1 MSDASALV
9 LLAGSV
15 AGGAIASVAGFGIG
29 SLLTPLL
36 AAALGVKLAVDAAAI
51 PHAVGTAV
59 RLWLVRAALDRRVLV
74 SFGATSAAGGL
85 AGAVLQNVAGNPVLT
100 IVFAGLGGLTGYS
113 ERLRF
118 GRRGAWIG
126 GALSGFLGGLVGNQ
140 GGIRSA
146 AMLGFGVPRDAF
158 VATATAI
165 ALAVDAARVPVYLV
179 TQGPSLAAHAPLI
192 ASAALGV
199 VAGTF
204 LGTWTL
210 RRVPETAFRRV
221 VGAILVLLA
230 LYTVG
235 SLRS

>member
-1 MSDASALV
+1 M
-9 LLAGSV
+9 
-15 AGGAIASVAGFGIG
+15 
-29 SLLTPLL
+29 
-36 AAALGVKLAVDAAAI
+36 
-51 PHAVGTAV
+51 
-59 RLWLVRAALDRRVLV
+59 VRAALDRRVLV

-100 IVFAGLGGLTGYS
+100 IVFAGLLLFAGLGGLTGYS

-221 VGAILVLLA
+221 VGALLVLLA